1 MSANNTKAKS
11 LATKAMTLA
20 SQRLGNLPYTRPSE
34 WMTLPTVLATDQK
47 FVGLHMVTVDSCFCA
62 LSAAGAYTVDW
73 GDGTTQN
80 IATGVTAYH
89 QYDYA
94 TLTTTSTSD
103 ATITSFGYKQAIVTV
118 TPQAGQQLT
127 SLNLNVIHNQ
137 TGLQQYSSGFVDVAI
152 ASPYLIGCFIGAT
165 NTSGTQAITMSDL
178 EIVNIVKSA
187 VLNFSYCLYGCY
199 SLQSVNAIDM
209 SSCTT
214 ATSMFQNCYSLQTV
228 PLFNLGA
235 CTTATSMFNGCYS
248 LQAVPLFNL
257 SACTITTSMFSAC
270 YSLQTVPLF
279 NLAALI
285 TASSMFSNCT
295 SLQTV
300 PLFNLAALITA
311 TSMFNNCFSLQTV
324 PLFNLAA
331 LITATSMFSTCY
343 SLQKVPLFNLAALI
357 TATSMF
363 SNCRS
368 LQTVPLFNLGALVTA
383 TSMFSGCASLQTV
396 PLFNLGACTTAT
408 SMFQNCYSLVK
419 ATCSGTKVSIAYSN
433 CMLSATQ
440 LNAIYT
446 ALATVTA
453 QTITVTGN
461 WGAATDTPSIATA
474 KGWTVTG

>member
-1 MSANNTKAKS
+1 MSANNTKSKS

-34 WMTLPTVLATDQK
+34 WMTLPTVLDTDQK

-127 SLNLNVIHNQ
+127 SLNLNVKHNQ
-137 TGLQQYSSGFVDVAI
+137 TGLQLYSSGFVDVAI
-152 ASPYLIGCFIGAT
+152 ASPYLVGCFIGAT
-165 NTSGTQAITMSDL
+165 NTSGTQSITMQDL
-178 EIVNIVKSA
+178 EIVNIVTSA
-187 VLNFSYCLYGCY
+187 VLNFSFCLYGCY
-199 SLQSVNAIDM
+199 SLQSVDTMGM
-209 SSCTT
+209 SSCTN
-214 ATSMFQNCYSLQTV
+214 ATSMFQNCRSLQTVPLFNLAACTNANNMFSGCPSLQTV

-235 CTTATSMFNGCYS
+235 CTNATG
-248 LQAVPLFNL
+248 
-257 SACTITTSMFSAC
+257 
-270 YSLQTVPLF
+270 
-279 NLAALI
+279 
-285 TASSMFSNCT
+285 
-295 SLQTV
+295 
-300 PLFNLAALITA
+300 
-311 TSMFNNCFSLQTV
+311 
-324 PLFNLAA
+324 
-331 LITATSMFSTCY
+331 
-343 SLQKVPLFNLAALI
+343 
-357 TATSMF
+357 
-363 SNCRS
+363 
-368 LQTVPLFNLGALVTA
+368 
-383 TSMFSGCASLQTV
+383 
-396 PLFNLGACTTAT
+396 
-408 SMFQNCYSLVK
+408 MFQSCSSLVK
-419 ATCSGTKVSIAYSN
+419 ATCSGTKVSITYLN

-446 ALATVTA
+446 NLASGVVS